1 MVEQL
6 EQLAELGPARPFVLI
21 EGKRDRGDYR
31 RVRDADV
38 IERSRGEGKT
48 GAAPEV
54 HGIVRV
60 DPGVEVPR
68 AEVRAARRGTG

>member
-31 RVRDADV
+31 RVRDAEIPHRV
-38 IERSRGEGKT
+38 LARAQTRSGRLL
-48 GAAPEV
+48 V
-54 HGIVRV
+54 LVRLG
-60 DPGVEVPR
+60 D
-68 AEVRAARRGTG
+68 